1 VIRTMPNTPAQVGK
15 GITGAVPGAGVSEQ
29 DRLAADALLRAAGS
43 VLWFDEEAK
52 LDAVTAVSG
61 SGPAYVF
68 HFVEALAAAGVR
80 EGFSPEQ
87 AMLLARQTVIGAAA
101 LLEADD
107 TPAAVLRQNVTSPKG
122 TTEAALGVLMAP
134 NGLINLMEKTVV
146 AARLRSQELGR

>member
-1 VIRTMPNTPAQVGK
+1 M
-15 GITGAVPGAGVSEQ
+15 
-29 DRLAADALLRAAGS
+29 
-43 VLWFDEEAK
+43 
-52 LDAVTAVSG
+52 
-61 SGPAYVF
+61 
-68 HFVEALAAAGVR
+68 
-80 EGFSPEQ
+80 
-87 AMLLARQTVIGAAA
+87 IGAAA